1 MLCKLVMHF
10 LIFASG
16 LFTLLDMSFL
26 LQRSLGYYLI
36 QLYLPCIFLVMLS
49 WLVFWMS
56 PESGGDRLTVGITCI
71 LTIVFLLGYVNG
83 MLPKVFSS
91 ILTVFSFFYPHLLAS
106 KLSIWYDEQS
116 EPRERCLARASPFAW
131 LLSTPTNG
139 ELAHRLYP
147 LWRWFRRH
155 VIESAHFEKPL
166 LFSPRQKRAPVFCHF
181 QPSGFLSSHSYVER
195 KAQLKGI
202 KRLRL
207 RLFQAKFKG
216 KALNVSD
223 LSASG

>member
-1 MLCKLVMHF
+1 MLCKSVMHF

-83 MLPKVFSS
+83 MLPKVLSS
-91 ILTVFSFFYPHLLAS
+91 FLTVFSFFYPHLLAS
-106 KLSIWYDEQS
+106 KLSIWYCEQS
-116 EPRERCLARASPFAW
+116 ELRERCLARASPFACY
-131 LLSTPTNG
+131 SRVTSRDS
-139 ELAHRLYP
+139 HK
-147 LWRWFRRH
+147 WRACSQAISSLT
-155 VIESAHFEKPL
+155 VIS
-166 LFSPRQKRAPVFCHF
+166 SPC
-181 QPSGFLSSHSYVER
+181 
-195 KAQLKGI
+195 
-202 KRLRL
+202 
-207 RLFQAKFKG
+207 
-216 KALNVSD
+216 D
-223 LSASG
+223 

>member
-1 MLCKLVMHF
+1 MLYKSVMRF

-83 MLPKVFSS
+83 MLPKVLSS
-91 ILTVFSFFYPHLLAS
+91 FLTVFSFFYPHLLAN
-106 KLSIWYDEQS
+106 KLSI
-116 EPRERCLARASPFAW
+116 
-131 LLSTPTNG
+131 
-139 ELAHRLYP
+139 
-147 LWRWFRRH
+147 
-155 VIESAHFEKPL
+155 
-166 LFSPRQKRAPVFCHF
+166 
-181 QPSGFLSSHSYVER
+181 
-195 KAQLKGI
+195 
-202 KRLRL
+202 
-207 RLFQAKFKG
+207 
-216 KALNVSD
+216 
-223 LSASG
+223 

>member
-1 MLCKLVMHF
+1 MSSAEKSAQLLQYFYMLCKSVMHF

-83 MLPKVFSS
+83 MLPKV
-91 ILTVFSFFYPHLLAS
+91 LTSFF
-106 KLSIWYDEQS
+106 DCFQ
-116 EPRERCLARASPFAW
+116 F
-131 LLSTPTNG
+131 LLSSFACEQALHLIWRATRVLGTLPRTRVSFRV
-139 ELAHRLYP
+139 LLSRDFSRLP
-147 LWRWFRRH
+147 Q
-155 VIESAHFEKPL
+155 IESL
-166 LFSPRQKRAPVFCHF
+166 LT
-181 QPSGFLSSHSYVER
+181 GY
-195 KAQLKGI
+195 I
-202 KRLRL
+202 
-207 RLFQAKFKG
+207 LFDGDFVAM
-216 KALNVSD
+216 
-223 LSASG
+223 

>member
-1 MLCKLVMHF
+1 MLCKSVMHF

-83 MLPKVFSS
+83 MLPKV
-91 ILTVFSFFYPHLLAS
+91 LTSFF
-106 KLSIWYDEQS
+106 DCFQ
-116 EPRERCLARASPFAW
+116 F
-131 LLSTPTNG
+131 LLSSFAC
-139 ELAHRLYP
+139 EQALHLI
-147 LWRWFRRH
+147 WR
-155 VIESAHFEKPL
+155 A
-166 LFSPRQKRAPVFCHF
+166 KRAPGTLPRTRVSFRVLLSRDFPRLPQMENLLTGYILFDGDFVTMWLKVHISRNHF
-181 QPSGFLSSHSYVER
+181 FSVRVRSARPFFATFNQVGFFPVILSW
-195 KAQLKGI
+195 
-202 KRLRL
+202 RLRRSYDWGCFRQSL
-207 RLFQAKFKG
+207 KEKL
-216 KALNVSD
+216 
-223 LSASG
+223 

>member
-1 MLCKLVMHF
+1 MSSAEKSDQLLQYFYMLCKLVMHF

-106 KLSIWYDEQS
+106 KLSI
-116 EPRERCLARASPFAW
+116 
-131 LLSTPTNG
+131 
-139 ELAHRLYP
+139 
-147 LWRWFRRH
+147 
-155 VIESAHFEKPL
+155 
-166 LFSPRQKRAPVFCHF
+166 
-181 QPSGFLSSHSYVER
+181 
-195 KAQLKGI
+195 
-202 KRLRL
+202 
-207 RLFQAKFKG
+207 
-216 KALNVSD
+216 
-223 LSASG
+223 

>member
-1 MLCKLVMHF
+1 MSSAEKSTQLLQYFYMLCKSVMNF

-83 MLPKVFSS
+83 MLPKVLSS
-91 ILTVFSFFYPHLLAS
+91 FLTVFSFFYPYLLAG
-106 KLSIWYDEQS
+106 KLSI
-116 EPRERCLARASPFAW
+116 
-131 LLSTPTNG
+131 
-139 ELAHRLYP
+139 
-147 LWRWFRRH
+147 
-155 VIESAHFEKPL
+155 
-166 LFSPRQKRAPVFCHF
+166 
-181 QPSGFLSSHSYVER
+181 
-195 KAQLKGI
+195 
-202 KRLRL
+202 
-207 RLFQAKFKG
+207 
-216 KALNVSD
+216 
-223 LSASG
+223 

>member
-1 MLCKLVMHF
+1 MHF

-83 MLPKVFSS
+83 MLPKVLS
-91 ILTVFSFFYPHLLAS
+91 SFFDSFH
-106 KLSIWYDEQS
+106 
-116 EPRERCLARASPFAW
+116 F
-131 LLSTPTNG
+131 LLSSFACEQALHLIWRAKGAPGTLLWTRVSFRVLLSRDFP
-139 ELAHRLYP
+139 RLP
-147 LWRWFRRH
+147 QM
-155 VIESAHFEKPL
+155 ESL
-166 LFSPRQKRAPVFCHF
+166 LT
-181 QPSGFLSSHSYVER
+181 GY
-195 KAQLKGI
+195 I
-202 KRLRL
+202 
-207 RLFQAKFKG
+207 LFDGDFVAM
-216 KALNVSD
+216 
-223 LSASG
+223 